1 LNTQFEKLL
10 LSALLKDK
18 QFLNESISYID
29 DDIFQNQYYRYFFFI
44 IETYHKKCK
53 DIIPYDTFIFLLHK
67 TVNSQGFHKEESS
80 IITEHV
86 TGIFNTKYD
95 INFIKEELSSHIK
108 TRKFKKRLSQAI
120 KDFDINKVENILSDL
135 KNINKYSPD
144 NNKPVEYVSS
154 LNNRK
159 LRPLPIPTKINSL
172 DNKLSGGIAPG
183 EFGLIN
189 AQTGGCKSTLL
200 LNFAWGAVMDKKK
213 VLFVTLEDSIETVM
227 QRFDSLFSNLDFII
241 FRKDPDKSKTLL
253 KKVEK
258 HKNLLY
264 IKDFTDGNFSVSKLS
279 SIISS
284 MKDIDI
290 IILDYLDEIATVSKR
305 DSRWQEVEDA
315 ARELKTLANETNI
328 PIWTASQ
335 TAASSYGK
343 EFVGLR
349 DTYGGKGKIHIA
361 HIVLT
366 VCQTEDEL
374 KNNKLRLLVSKQKA
388 GPKGGVISCNIN
400 LAKVRIWDANIL

>member
-1 LNTQFEKLL
+1 MNTQFEKLL

-44 IETYHKKCK
+44 VETYQKKCK
-53 DIIPYDTFIFLLHK
+53 DIIPYDTFIFLLQK
-67 TVNSQGFHKEESS
+67 TIGSQGFHKEESP
-80 IITEHV
+80 IISELIS
-86 TGIFNTKYD
+86 GIFNTEYD
-95 INFIKEELSSHIK
+95 IKFIKTELSNYIK

-120 KDFDINKVENILSDL
+120 TDFDINKVESILSDL

-144 NNKPVEYVSS
+144 DNKPVEYVSS
-154 LNNRK
+154 LDKRK
-159 LRPLPIPTKINSL
+159 SRPKPIPTKINSL
-172 DNKLSGGIAPG
+172 DIKLSGGIAPG

-227 QRFDSLFSNLDFII
+227 QRFDSLFSNLDFIT
-241 FRKDPDKSKTLL
+241 FRKDPEKSKELF

-258 HKNLLY
+258 HKNLLF
-264 IKDFTDGNFSVSKLS
+264 IKDFTGGDFSVSKLGAIVS
-279 SIISS
+279 N
-284 MKDIDI
+284 MKDVDI
-290 IILDYLDEIATVSKR
+290 IILDYLDEIASVSKR
-305 DSRWQEVEDA
+305 DSRWQEVEDS
-315 ARELKTLANETNI
+315 ARELKALANETNI

-335 TAASSYGK
+335 TAASSYGR
-343 EFVGLR
+343 EFVGLK
-349 DTYGGKGKIHIA
+349 DTYGGKGKVHIS

-388 GPKGGVISCNIN
+388 GPKGGVVSCNIN
-400 LAKVRIWDANIL
+400 LAKVRIWDASIL

>member
-29 DDIFQNQYYRYFFFI
+29 DDIFQNQYYKYFFFI

-53 DIIPYDTFIFLLHK
+53 DIIPYETFIFLLQK
-67 TVNSQGFHKEESS
+67 TINSQGFHKEESS
-80 IITEHV
+80 IIVKNITE
-86 TGIFNTKYD
+86 IFNTKYD

-120 KDFDINKVENILSDL
+120 KDFDINKVETILSDL
-135 KNINKYSPD
+135 KNINKYNPD
-144 NNKPVEYVSS
+144 SNKPVEYVSS

-159 LRPLPIPTKINSL
+159 SRHSPIPTKINDL

-227 QRFDSLFSNLDFII
+227 QRFDALFSNLDFIT

-264 IKDFTDGNFSVSKLS
+264 IKDFTGGDFSISKLG
-279 SIISS
+279 SIVAS
-284 MKDIDI
+284 MKNIDL
-290 IILDYLDEIATVSKR
+290 IILE
-305 DSRWQEVEDA
+305 
-315 ARELKTLANETNI
+315 LANETNI

-349 DTYGGKGKIHIA
+349 DTYGGKGKVHIA